1 MLVEQIAFADPA
13 LLIPQPASIAQPTV
27 ASKVAEDK
35 AARQMYTGAKYKN
48 MLVRIA
54 GDHPMKGRYGMIVD
68 HHEETVHERDA
79 RAAMRL
85 GKGKVPAAAKDP
97 AAASKEHSSDGQR
110 PIVFTIRLDYSNETF
125 PAEEACVWHRS

>member
-1 MLVEQIAFADPA
+1 VLVEQIAFADPT
-13 LLIPQPASIAQPTV
+13 LLIPQPAPIAPPTV
-27 ASKVAEDK
+27 ASEVAEDK
-35 AARQMYTGAKYKN
+35 VARQMYTGVKYKN

-79 RAAMRL
+79 RVAIRS

-97 AAASKEHSSDGQR
+97 AAAAKEHSSDGQC
-110 PIVFTIRLDYSNETF
+110 PVVFTIRLDHSNETF
-125 PAEEACVWHRS
+125 SADETCVWHRS